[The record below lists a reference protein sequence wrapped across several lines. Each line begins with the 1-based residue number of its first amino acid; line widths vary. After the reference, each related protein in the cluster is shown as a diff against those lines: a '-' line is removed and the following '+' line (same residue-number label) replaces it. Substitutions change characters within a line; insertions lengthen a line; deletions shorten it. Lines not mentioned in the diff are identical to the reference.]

1 MQNTNKKTS
10 KSNYTQAIHD
20 CINDADLV
28 ISGNVSNIEK
38 AEYAKD
44 SPISKHDPKWNEA
57 TIHIENVQKGSYTGN
72 EIKVLFPQ
80 SDHISWCN
88 SKKLDVGHK
97 STYVVHKESI
107 PQLNGK
113 EAYTVL
119 HETDVHSKDDVDQIE
134 SLIKE
139 SEI

>member
-1 MQNTNKKTS
+1 MENTNKKIER
-10 KSNYTQAIHD
+10 NYPQAIQD
-20 CINDADLV
+20 CIKDADLV
-28 ISGNVSNIEK
+28 ISGNVSNIRK
-38 AEYAKD
+38 VEYD
-44 SPISKHDPKWNEA
+44 ENHPISKHDPKWNEA
-57 TIHIENVQKGSYTGN
+57 TIRIENIEKGSHVGN

-88 SKKLDVGHK
+88 SKKLDVGHE
-97 STYVVHKESI
+97 STYILHKESI

-119 HETDVHSKDDVDQIE
+119 HETDVHSKDDVDQIK

-139 SEI
+139 SES